1 MTRRRAGLV
10 AVEVRG
16 GPAPWLTW
24 TLVVLCA
31 GIQWPSATLVEAGA
45 GGAVDG
51 VVTIVS
57 PASRRLTSPGAY
69 PGRTVTVPTAAGGS
83 ELANVIAFVDL
94 VAPAGSTPG
103 RSVIRQVD
111 EVFVPHVAAVT
122 TGSTVDF
129 PNDDVIFHNVFS
141 LSRAAT
147 FDLGRYPRGQS
158 KMRRFDRAGIVKVF
172 CHFHSHMSAVV
183 RVFAHPYFARPDAAG
198 RFVITGVPTGR
209 HRIVAWHERVGEVS
223 HESVVSEGGRVSL
236 SFVMPLADPP

>member
-1 MTRRRAGLV
+1 MTRRPSGPV
-10 AVEVRG
+10 A
-16 GPAPWLTW
+16 ATSWA
-24 TLVVLCA
+24 LVVFCA
-31 GIQWPSATLVEAGA
+31 GILWPAASLVDAGA

-51 VVTIVS
+51 VVAIAS

-69 PGRTVTVPTAAGGS
+69 PGRTVTMAAAAGGS
-83 ELANVIAFVDL
+83 ELANVIVFVDL
-94 VAPAGSTPG
+94 VAPAGSTTM
-103 RSVIRQVD
+103 RSVISQVD
-111 EVFVPHVAAVT
+111 EVFVPHVTAVT
-122 TGSTVDF
+122 TGSTVEF

-141 LSRAAT
+141 LSRAAM
-147 FDLGRYPRGQS
+147 FDLGRYRRGQS
-158 KMRRFDRAGIVKVF
+158 KTRRFVRAGIVKVF

-223 HESVVSEGGRVSL
+223 HDAVVSEGGRVSL